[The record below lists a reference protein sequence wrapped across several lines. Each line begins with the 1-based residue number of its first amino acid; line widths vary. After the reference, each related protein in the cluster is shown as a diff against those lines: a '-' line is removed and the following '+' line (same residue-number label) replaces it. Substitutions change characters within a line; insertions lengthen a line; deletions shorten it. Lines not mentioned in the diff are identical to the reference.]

1 MPVQSKIAGQRG
13 REVHPY
19 LRIVVVTLRLFH
31 TEDWHEISRKTSVE
45 YNTAYKIWRRTTT
58 RADTEFDLIKILSH
72 ISTQDCSGCLVT
84 VTDGI
89 PESEQ
94 IRRLLDNTYLIFTQV
109 IKQENIPYAQS
120 IVEKIAKEYFSPSIL
135 RLIVRKNQQNK
146 CYLDAANCKD

>member
-1 MPVQSKIAGQRG
+1 M
-13 REVHPY
+13 
-19 LRIVVVTLRLFH
+19 
-31 TEDWHEISRKTSVE
+31 E

-84 VTDGI
+84 VTDRTL
-89 PESEQ
+89 ESEQ
-94 IRRLLDNTYLIFTQV
+94 IQCLLLNNTYLIFTQV

-135 RLIVRKNQQNK
+135 RPIVRKNQQNK
-146 CYLDAANCKD
+146 CYLDAANCKDQLRLCDIVLPLIIRGDIFIFTDESYVNFSGVSRIISILEIF